1 MIVHTI
7 AFLFL
12 LEGREHKKSQLK
24 NNPQWNWM
32 SELDASFCTER
43 VWKPSRIIRKSYDET
58 QKVYS
63 SEHELKRLL
72 GSEASMNRTNLVNIL
87 VSGASAML

>member
-1 MIVHTI
+1 
-7 AFLFL
+7 
-12 LEGREHKKSQLK
+12 
-24 NNPQWNWM
+24 M
-32 SELDASFCTER
+32 SELYASFCTKR
-43 VWKPSRIIRKSYDET
+43 VWKPNRIKRKSYDEK

-72 GSEASMNRTNLVNIL
+72 RSEASMSRTNLIIIL

>member
-1 MIVHTI
+1 
-7 AFLFL
+7 
-12 LEGREHKKSQLK
+12 
-24 NNPQWNWM
+24 M

-43 VWKPSRIIRKSYDET
+43 VWKPSRIIRKSDDKK
-58 QKVYS
+58 QKVCS

-72 GSEASMNRTNLVNIL
+72 RSEASMNGTNFIIIL